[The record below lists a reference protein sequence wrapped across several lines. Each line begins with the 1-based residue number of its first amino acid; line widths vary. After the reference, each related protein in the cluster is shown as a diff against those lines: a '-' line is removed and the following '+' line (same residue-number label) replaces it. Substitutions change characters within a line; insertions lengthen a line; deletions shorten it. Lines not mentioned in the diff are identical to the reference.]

1 MRSLSSYLKQKPLV
15 AILRGIQ
22 PKEVIDIANVLV
34 DSGFSI
40 IEVPLNSPDPLK
52 SISLLAD
59 KFEDKIL
66 IGAGTVIHKTD
77 VKDVKSAGAQLVVTP
92 HANSEVIANAKDLE
106 LICIPGFATPT
117 EAFSMINLGA
127 DALKL
132 FPAESA
138 PPEVLKSINAVLPKS
153 IPILPVGGIT
163 PEKMRSYIIAG
174 ASGFGLGSAL
184 YKAGTSAKDVLEKAK
199 KFNVAIEQLRLEFN
213 F

>member
-1 MRSLSSYLKQKPLV
+1 MPSLSSYLKQKPLV

-77 VKDVKSAGAQLVVTP
+77 VKDVKSAGARLVVTRMQIQK
-92 HANSEVIANAKDLE
+92 SSQTQKIWSL
-106 LICIPGFATPT
+106 FAYQASLLQP
-117 EAFSMINLGA
+117 
-127 DALKL
+127 KL
-132 FPAESA
+132 S
-138 PPEVLKSINAVLPKS
+138 L
-153 IPILPVGGIT
+153 
-163 PEKMRSYIIAG
+163 
-174 ASGFGLGSAL
+174 
-184 YKAGTSAKDVLEKAK
+184 
-199 KFNVAIEQLRLEFN
+199 
-213 F
+213 

>member
-40 IEVPLNSPDPLK
+40 IEVPLNSPAPLK
-52 SISLLAD
+52 SITLLAN
-59 KFEDKIL
+59 KFDEKIL
-66 IGAGTVIHKTD
+66 IGAGTVLQKAD
-77 VKDVKSAGAQLVVTP
+77 VKDVKSAGARLMVTP
-92 HANSEVIANAKDLE
+92 HANSDVIASAKDLE

-117 EAFSMINLGA
+117 EAFSMINLGV

-138 PPEVLKSINAVLPKS
+138 RPEVLKSINAVLPRS

-163 PEKMRSYIIAG
+163 PDKMRSYIIAG

-184 YKAGTSAKDVLEKAK
+184 YKAGTSAKDVFEKAK

>member
-22 PKEVIDIANVLV
+22 PREVIDIADVLV

-52 SISLLAD
+52 SITLLAD
-59 KFEDKIL
+59 KFEEKIL
-66 IGAGTVIHKTD
+66 IGAGTVLQKSD
-77 VKDVKSAGAQLVVTP
+77 VKDAKSAGARLVVTP
-92 HANSEVIANAKDLE
+92 HANSDVIASAKDLE

-132 FPAESA
+132 FPAEGA
-138 PPEVLKSINAVLPKS
+138 LPKVLKSINAVLPRS
-153 IPILPVGGIT
+153 IPILPVGSIT
-163 PEKMRSYIIAG
+163 PEKMRPYIIAG

-184 YKAGTSAKDVLEKAK
+184 YKAGASIKDVLEKVK
-199 KFNVAIEQLRLEFN
+199 KFNTEIEQLRLEFD